1 MDKITKV
8 QEVSSFIVNFDNKY
22 WNEVILRLTIIGIRY
37 VTNNYRSMFSWKL
50 KDLNTILDKLNKTK
64 QQKKNNFKSKLK
76 FQEKKESKK
85 ETKKEKYSHC
95 RNNSVVTKIKE
106 NDSSLKEKKNINISS
121 SFLDINE
128 INFNDNNDYNY
139 NKLLLPERHSS
150 MENNNYYQKIKKN
163 KEDMIYLNNKS
174 VNYNTS
180 NNLLSLKQNSF
191 NYNKDKINV
200 VMSDFPFHKENK
212 IDKYAKSR
220 SNFIF
225 DYSQEQKPQINYDN
239 LKNDI
244 KEEKINYNN
253 ENNNTYLSERIT
265 KPYMEFHTFESKNKN
280 KNPKFFEDISLVQ
293 KYNCKNS
300 SQEFISEL
308 RKMSHSKDLVKSN
321 PKKISLNNSSTSN
334 NYHSQ
339 PKLNISYNSSFIENK
354 NIPNKTFIN
363 SDINN
368 NLTNNRT
375 KDKYDKTNK
384 IKYTLL
390 LKNND
395 YKKDLDE
402 NKDKMVQK
410 TFNNKYNFIATN
422 DNLEINFQYGSNN
435 IDINNINN
443 VNNNNTEKNPIRLS
457 TSNKYLKNPKKE
469 TKLNPTTDLASK
481 NKLKMNFDYTYNKEN
496 NNSLNLEKEYN
507 APNTDRYTS
516 KYLNE
521 IHSRANKSLMNNNSL
536 SVSRDIIK
544 EEAKEK
550 ESDKKDDKINDSNN
564 KNNNNNN

>member
-37 VTNNYRSMFSWKL
+37 VTNNYRSIFSWKL
-50 KDLNTILDKLNKTK
+50 KDLNTILDKLSKSK
-64 QQKKNNFKSKLK
+64 PQKKNNFKSKLK
-76 FQEKKESKK
+76 NQEKKEIKK
-85 ETKKEKYSHC
+85 DTKKEKCSHC
-95 RNNSVVTKIKE
+95 RNNSVVTKTKE
-106 NDSSLKEKKNINISS
+106 NNSSLKEKKNINISS
-121 SFLDINE
+121 SFLDVNE
-128 INFNDNNDYNY
+128 INFNDNNDYND
-139 NKLLLPERHSS
+139 NMLLLSERNSN
-150 MENNNYYQKIKKN
+150 MNNNNYYQKIKKN

-174 VNYNTS
+174 VNNNTS

-191 NYNKDKINV
+191 NYNKNKINV
-200 VMSDFPFHKENK
+200 VMSDFPFHNENK
-212 IDKYAKSR
+212 IDKYAKNR
-220 SNFIF
+220 NNFIF
-225 DYSQEQKPQINYDN
+225 DFTQEQKPQINLDN

-253 ENNNTYLSERIT
+253 NENNNSYLSERIT

-280 KNPKFFEDISLVQ
+280 KNPKFLEDISLVQ

-308 RKMSHSKDLVKSN
+308 RKMSHSKEIVKSN
-321 PKKISLNNSSTSN
+321 PKKISVNNNTSN
-334 NYHSQ
+334 TYYSQ
-339 PKLNISYNSSFIENK
+339 PKLNLSYNSSFIENK
-354 NIPNKTFIN
+354 NIPNKTYLN
-363 SDINN
+363 NNINN
-368 NLTNNRT
+368 NLTMNRT
-375 KDKYDKTNK
+375 KDKYEKMNK

-395 YKKDLDE
+395 YKKTLDE
-402 NKDKMVQK
+402 NKEKMIQK

-422 DNLEINFQYGSNN
+422 DNLEINFQYGLNN

-443 VNNNNTEKNPIRLS
+443 NINNITEKNPIRLS
-457 TSNKYLKNPKKE
+457 TNNKYLKNPKKE
-469 TKLNPTTDLASK
+469 TKLNPTTDIPLK
-481 NKLKMNFDYTYNKEN
+481 NKLKMNFDYTFNKEN
-496 NNSLNLEKEYN
+496 NNSLNLENEYC

-521 IHSRANKSLMNNNSL
+521 IQSRTNKSLINSNSL

-544 EEAKEK
+544 EETKEK
-550 ESDKKDDKINDSNN
+550 ESDKKDDKINNN
-564 KNNNNNN
+564 SNNNNN

>member
-1 MDKITKV
+1 
-8 QEVSSFIVNFDNKY
+8 
-22 WNEVILRLTIIGIRY
+22 
-37 VTNNYRSMFSWKL
+37 
-50 KDLNTILDKLNKTK
+50 
-64 QQKKNNFKSKLK
+64 
-76 FQEKKESKK
+76 
-85 ETKKEKYSHC
+85 
-95 RNNSVVTKIKE
+95 
-106 NDSSLKEKKNINISS
+106 
-121 SFLDINE
+121 
-128 INFNDNNDYNY
+128 
-139 NKLLLPERHSS
+139 
-150 MENNNYYQKIKKN
+150 
-163 KEDMIYLNNKS
+163 
-174 VNYNTS
+174 
-180 NNLLSLKQNSF
+180 
-191 NYNKDKINV
+191 
-200 VMSDFPFHKENK
+200 
-212 IDKYAKSR
+212 
-220 SNFIF
+220 
-225 DYSQEQKPQINYDN
+225 
-239 LKNDI
+239 
-244 KEEKINYNN
+244 
-253 ENNNTYLSERIT
+253 
-265 KPYMEFHTFESKNKN
+265 
-280 KNPKFFEDISLVQ
+280 
-293 KYNCKNS
+293 
-300 SQEFISEL
+300 
-308 RKMSHSKDLVKSN
+308 MSHSKDIVKSN

-422 DNLEINFQYGSNN
+422 DNLEINFQYGLNN